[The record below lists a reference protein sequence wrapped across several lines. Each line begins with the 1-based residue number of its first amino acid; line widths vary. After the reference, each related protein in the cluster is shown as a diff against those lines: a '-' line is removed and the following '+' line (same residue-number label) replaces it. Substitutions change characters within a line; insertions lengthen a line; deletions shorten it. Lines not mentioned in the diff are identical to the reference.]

1 MTRYHF
7 SFPNAKNFMNE
18 THSARK
24 HVRVK
29 KSLPLESKVRN
40 KKEKKT
46 LIAVWY
52 KWDTF
57 EAKQSIKT
65 ITQEIEQKATREG
78 NFSPNTNKTDN

>member
-1 MTRYHF
+1 MFAVEMSFWHATSPSHRHSIQFGSSGMMTRYHF

-46 LIAVWY
+46 LIAV
-52 KWDTF
+52 
-57 EAKQSIKT
+57 
-65 ITQEIEQKATREG
+65 
-78 NFSPNTNKTDN
+78 